1 MFNGHSNM
9 HGSYVWGR
17 GGGGVSDFC
26 VTYHLTQTMDS
37 EVFPLLWDMIGT
49 VAWVI
54 CLGEGGGGRGV
65 SDFCVT

>member
-1 MFNGHSNM
+1 MAIAICMGHMFG
-9 HGSYVWGR
+9 GG

-49 VAWVI
+49 VCNV
-54 CLGEGGGGRGV
+54 
-65 SDFCVT
+65 